1 MGALRPPRRVA
12 FLYMLLAVFESRAV
26 AQANASSAF
35 SLGATVDDTYKA
47 FGPPSQWY
55 AWTPPD
61 STHILNSNLERD
73 AALQVCGVRAV
84 GDVYMRQTSMNL
96 YRIKVA
102 WLPDETTSRL
112 HPTMRVRWL
121 KMDVDKP
128 APAAVILGDLPEAV
142 EICKT
147 GCDLY
152 GVAEGGIDVSGSFV
166 LAFPSRPS
174 PEQLHTGLLLATN
187 FQGGEVRQNW
197 CVGVMLALE
206 KSGGMWGGGELP
218 DWKGAIASI
227 AISTTY
233 APVVPPDRPPPKKGK
248 KAPERRLGDSI
259 PPVKLGTWAPE
270 SR

>member
-1 MGALRPPRRVA
+1 MA
-12 FLYMLLAVFESRAV
+12 FLYMLLVVFESRAV

-35 SLGATVDDTYKA
+35 SLGATVDDTYKV

-55 AWTPPD
+55 ASTSPG
-61 STHILNSNLERD
+61 STHFLNSNVERD
-73 AALQVCGVRAV
+73 AALQVYGVRAV

-152 GVAEGGIDVSGSFV
+152 GVAEGGIDVLGSFV

-174 PEQLHTGLLLATN
+174 PEQLRTGLLLATN
-187 FQGGEVRQNW
+187 FQGGEVHENW

-206 KSGGMWGGGELP
+206 KSGGMWGGGALP
-218 DWKGAIASI
+218 DWKGGIASI

-233 APVVPPDRPPPKKGK
+233 APVVPPDRPPLKRGRQ
-248 KAPERRLGDSI
+248 APERRLGDSI
-259 PPVKLGTWAPE
+259 PPVKLGTWVPE